1 MKKSTSG
8 MLINPGTR
16 LYIYSPCWCEE
27 QVYSNNHSY
36 LLLILAT
43 VVTLHSATRSID
55 NRLRR
60 HPIGHL
66 HLPAAAL
73 VPVRPWG
80 HPAAEGE
87 VGDLTTF
94 LGRQTG
100 GKFREKAV
108 VYKRQRFDLLFAA
121 MPEKLLDL
129 IMDVV
134 VYDRLKARLL
144 ETI

>member
-1 MKKSTSG
+1 M
-8 MLINPGTR
+8 
-16 LYIYSPCWCEE
+16 
-27 QVYSNNHSY
+27 
-36 LLLILAT
+36 
-43 VVTLHSATRSID
+43 TLDSATRSID

-73 VPVRPWG
+73 VPVGTWG

-87 VGDLTTF
+87 AGDLTTF
-94 LGRQTG
+94 LGRLTG

-108 VYKRQRFDLLFAA
+108 VSQWRRFNLLFAA
-121 MPEKLLDL
+121 MPEKILDL

-134 VYDRLKARLL
+134 VYDRLKVENNLKMGN
-144 ETI
+144 

>member
-1 MKKSTSG
+1 
-8 MLINPGTR
+8 
-16 LYIYSPCWCEE
+16 
-27 QVYSNNHSY
+27 
-36 LLLILAT
+36 
-43 VVTLHSATRSID
+43 VVTLDST
-55 NRLRR
+55 RR

-73 VPVRPWG
+73 VPVGTWG
-80 HPAAEGE
+80 HPAAKGE

-100 GKFREKAV
+100 GKFREKSV
-108 VYKRQRFDLLFAA
+108 VS
-121 MPEKLLDL
+121 EKILDL